1 MIHDA
6 NNIFGLLFILVQIQY
21 NIIIIRDIHIIT
33 KWDKENS
40 ERKIDIHIQ
49 VIVMREIRNI
59 DKDPGIRKKNIRKED
74 SVVRILRAVTVG
86 GEERIKIHIM
96 IGTNMQ
102 YQKINR

>member
-1 MIHDA
+1 
-6 NNIFGLLFILVQIQY
+6 
-21 NIIIIRDIHIIT
+21 
-33 KWDKENS
+33 
-40 ERKIDIHIQ
+40 
-49 VIVMREIRNI
+49 MREIRNI

-86 GEERIKIHIM
+86 AEERIKIHIM